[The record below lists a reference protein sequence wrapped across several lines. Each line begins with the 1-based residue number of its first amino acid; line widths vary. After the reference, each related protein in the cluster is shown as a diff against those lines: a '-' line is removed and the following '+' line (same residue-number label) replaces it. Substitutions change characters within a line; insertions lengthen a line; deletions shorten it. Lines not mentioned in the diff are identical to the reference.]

1 MSRLPRSR
9 CLMGLGIALVVTG
22 VVLIHS
28 IGPLLI
34 LAGLGALAGGV
45 GLARRGGR

>member
-1 MSRLPRSR
+1 
-9 CLMGLGIALVVTG
+9 MGLGVALVVTG
-22 VVLIHS
+22 VVLINS

-45 GLARRGGR
+45 GLARRGHP